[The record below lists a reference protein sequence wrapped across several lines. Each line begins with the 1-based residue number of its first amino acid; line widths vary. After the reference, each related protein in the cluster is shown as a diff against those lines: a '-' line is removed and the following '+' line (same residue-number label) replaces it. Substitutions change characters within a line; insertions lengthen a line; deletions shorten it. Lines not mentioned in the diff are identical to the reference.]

1 MKTLMRQQHTFD
13 SRLRRFAAALMLA
26 LVLLLAGT
34 AAQAAQVTLRWN
46 ASPEENIAGYVVH
59 FGTRSGQYD
68 QNIDVG
74 KAQRVTISD
83 LEPGRTY
90 YFAAT
95 AYDIYGFSSD
105 VGEELAFTIQNGK
118 RVLAGSNPALNLLVI
133 P

>member
-1 MKTLMRQQHTFD
+1 MKTIMRQQYTLD
-13 SRLRRFAAALMLA
+13 SRLRRLAAAFMLA
-26 LVLLLAGT
+26 FTLLLAGT

-46 ASPEENIAGYVVH
+46 ASLEENITGYVVH

-68 QNIDVG
+68 QSIDVG

-95 AYDIYGFSSD
+95 AYDSYGFSSD
-105 VGEELAFTIQNGK
+105 AGAELAFS
-118 RVLAGSNPALNLLVI
+118 VPAGNATLQGSTPAVNLLVI